1 MGVSCERRSEEIEHE
16 QELFDVGDDDDDDD
30 LSHHH
35 LLNFNHLAIT
45 QVLDELDR
53 NKRKW
58 I

>member
-16 QELFDVGDDDDDDD
+16 QELLDVGDDDDDD
-30 LSHHH
+30 LSHNH
-35 LLNFNHLAIT
+35 LPNFNHVAIT
-45 QVLDELDR
+45 QVLDELER

>member
-16 QELFDVGDDDDDDD
+16 QELLDVGDDDDDD

-35 LLNFNHLAIT
+35 LPNFNHLAIT
-45 QVLDELDR
+45 RVLDELDR